1 MDDPFPVSVT
11 PFPVSERASAAE
23 LVERMAGT
31 AFQARNLAQAARIWD
46 AMLREEV
53 TIFLGLA
60 GAMVPGGMR
69 PVLTYLIENRLIDC
83 LVSTGANLFHDL
95 YESLGHRHWQGRPGA
110 DDVQLARRRVY
121 RFYDVLAVEHD
132 FTIGERFVT
141 DFCLTLDPDR
151 KYTTREYFELVG
163 RALIPV
169 AKQEGILTAAA
180 RHGVPIYCPAVGDS
194 VFGLCLAEARHRSGQ
209 IVTFDVIRDVLE
221 TAWIANQARATGVVY
236 IGGGTPKNFSQQA
249 AVACYIFGREKPGH
263 SYGVQITMDEPD
275 WGGLSGCTFEEA
287 QSWRKIAPEA
297 SFVTVRSEA
306 TIALPL
312 IVSALAEGSAEAIR
326 QRRLPA
332 ISFEGLADA

>member
-1 MDDPFPVSVT
+1 MDDPFPASVI

-31 AFQARNLAQAARIWD
+31 AFQARNLGQATRIWD
-46 AMLREEV
+46 AMLQKEV
-53 TIFLGLA
+53 TIFFGLA

-69 PVLTYLIENRLIDC
+69 PVVTYLIENRLIDC

-95 YESLGHRHWQGRPGA
+95 YESLGHRHWQGRPDG

-121 RFYDVLAVEHD
+121 RFYDTLAVEHD

-141 DFCLTLDPDR
+141 DFCLTLDPSHL
-151 KYTTREYFELVG
+151 YTTREFFDLVG

-169 AKQEGILTAAA
+169 AKQESILTAAA
-180 RHGVPIYCPAVGDS
+180 RHGVPIYCPAMGDS

-209 IVTFDVIRDVLE
+209 TVAFDIVADVLE
-221 TAWIANQARATGVVY
+221 MAWIANQARATGVVY
-236 IGGGTPKNFSQQA
+236 IGGGTPKNFTQQA
-249 AVACYIFGREKPGH
+249 AVACYIFGRERPGH

-287 QSWRKIAPEA
+287 QSWRKIAPGA
-297 SFVTVRSEA
+297 SFVTVRCEA

-312 IVSALAEGSAEAIR
+312 IVSALAEGSADAIHH
-326 QRRLPA
+326 RRPPA
-332 ISFEGLADA
+332 ISFEGLANR